1 MQSRREQYDNGNVIH
16 EEQDVSALHVHKE
29 ERLLQRQVF
38 PEPAFH
44 KGVDAVNA
52 HERDNN
58 AGRGNLPRNRC
69 RTARALDKLRNLQ
82 SVENHAD
89 MQPDVQRDKHKVP
102 VRSKQVR
109 RPRKT
114 CTRFNP
120 EKRENV
126 VREHHTANCEE
137 RHTNQHPVVDNRLR
151 YPKRIVPAAE
161 SRLEPAPVRI
171 DMHTPDNHQRHAD
184 NLVRRSPREKHV
196 PAHQHQRKYGQR
208 YFKTHFKSLFQIHDF
223 AHLRH
228 EHGLARFLRG
238 MFRVFEWL
246 KIRMLA

>member
-1 MQSRREQYDNGNVIH
+1 MQSRREQCDNGNVIH
-16 EEQDVSALHVHKE
+16 EEQDVSAFHVHKE

-58 AGRGNLPRNRC
+58 AGRDNLPRSRC
-69 RTARALDKLRNLQ
+69 RDAQPINKLREFQ

-89 MQPDVQRDKHKVP
+89 MQSNVQRDKHKVP

-114 CTRFNP
+114 RSRLNP

-126 VREHHTANCEE
+126 IREHHAANREK
-137 RHTNQHPVVDNRLR
+137 HHANQHPVVDNRLR
-151 YPKRIVPAAE
+151 YPKQIVPAAE

-196 PAHQHQRKYGQR
+196 PAHQHQRKNCQR
-208 YFKTHFKSLFQIHDF
+208 NLKTHANNIL
-223 AHLRH
+223 
-228 EHGLARFLRG
+228 
-238 MFRVFEWL
+238 
-246 KIRMLA
+246 